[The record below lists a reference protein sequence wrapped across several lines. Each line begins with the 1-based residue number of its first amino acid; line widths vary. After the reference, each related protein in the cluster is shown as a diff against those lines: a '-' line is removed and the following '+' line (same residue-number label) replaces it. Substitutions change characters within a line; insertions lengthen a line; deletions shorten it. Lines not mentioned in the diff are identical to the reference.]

1 MHDIKKIRE
10 NPSDLDK
17 LLAKRKHPPVSNQ
30 IIELDEK
37 NREIIGELQ
46 VIQEERNTKSK
57 LIGEYAANGK
67 NDEASKLKAEV
78 TSLKDK
84 MQELENSQR
93 EKQEELNTVLS
104 SLPNN
109 PADDVPVGD
118 ESLNKE
124 IKLEGNKKEF
134 TFTPKEHDELGENL
148 NMMSF
153 EQATKISGAR
163 FVVQS
168 GLIARMERAI
178 SNFMLDL
185 HTNEFGYT
193 EMNVPILVK
202 DQSVYGVGQ
211 LPKFKDDLFKT
222 TDDYWLIP
230 TAEVPLS
237 NMTRESI
244 IDILDLPKRYVSHT
258 PCFRSEAGAAGKDT
272 RGIMRQHQFYKVELV
287 SLTSESQSKD
297 EHERMLSC
305 AEEVLKR
312 LNLHY
317 RVVILSSEDMGFAA
331 QKTYDIEVWLPGQKA
346 YREISSCSNC
356 GDFQARRMNSRY
368 KEGKE
373 TKFLHT
379 LNGSGLAVGRT
390 LISIL
395 ENYQNEDGTIQVPDA
410 LIPYMG
416 GINQI
421 SN

>member
-17 LLAKRKHPPVSNQ
+17 LLAKRKHPPVSSQ

-93 EKQEELNTVLS
+93 EKQEELNTFLS

-134 TFTPKEHDELGENL
+134 SFNPKEHDELGENL

-153 EQATKISGAR
+153 EQAAKISGAR

-287 SLTSESQSKD
+287 SLTSEDQSKD

-331 QKTYDIEVWLPGQKA
+331 QKTFDIEVWLPGQKA

-373 TKFLHT
+373 SKFLHT